1 MQPTKLNKTN
11 KMREIMIYKEGFRAG
26 FQQLRQMDV
35 EEATKE
41 LWEAIGINNRES
53 FRYYL
58 DGRIEPKASQAV
70 AIELV
75 FAKYG
80 ITENIWGK

>member
-1 MQPTKLNKTN
+1 MQTTKLNKTN
-11 KMREIMIYKEGFRAG
+11 KMIKAMIYKEGFRAG

-35 EEATKE
+35 EGATLE

>member
-1 MQPTKLNKTN
+1 MS
-11 KMREIMIYKEGFRAG
+11 EIMLYKEGFNAG

-35 EEATKE
+35 PEATKE
-41 LWEAIGINNRES
+41 LFEALGINNRES
-53 FRYYL
+53 WRSYL
-58 DGRIEPKASQAV
+58 SGKIEPKASQAV
-70 AIELV
+70 AVELV